1 MTETNYVASGSTKEV
16 RKMDIQEVKPQKPM
30 SIDEYIK
37 ALRKE
42 AEVAKLRASIAEAM
56 FKENLNMVQLR
67 QLQAGIIGG
76 PQPGIT
82 APPEV
87 DNEMSQGDSL
97 DSETTQV
104 D

>member
-1 MTETNYVASGSTKEV
+1 MTETNYVASSGSTKAE
-16 RKMDIQEVKPQKPM
+16 RKMDEQPVKPQKPM

-42 AEVAKLRASIAEAM
+42 AEVAKLRSSIAESM

-76 PQPGIT
+76 PQPGVT
-82 APPEV
+82 APPELEEEPTDKPESTEV
-87 DNEMSQGDSL
+87 D
-97 DSETTQV
+97 
-104 D
+104 

>member
-1 MTETNYVASGSTKEV
+1 MSETNYVASGSTKVQE
-16 RKMDIQEVKPQKPM
+16 REMDKQPVKPQKPM

-42 AEVAKLRASIAEAM
+42 AEVAKLRASIAESM

-76 PQPGIT
+76 PQPGMS
-82 APPEV
+82 APPELDEEPV
-87 DNEMSQGDSL
+87 DKPESI
-97 DSETTQV
+97 EV